1 MGAAKCALEILDRPI
16 QNDPSLKIPWGRSSL
31 DRRNLIPIEFVAP
44 WKKPKPWRLIEF
56 EGVFN
61 FLFGYCEARL
71 V

>member
-44 WKKPKPWRLIEF
+44 WKKTQALAA
-56 EGVFN
+56 N
-61 FLFGYCEARL
+61 
-71 V
+71 